1 MLAFPANN
9 FNGQEPGTNLEIKSF
24 CRKQKKA
31 TFPLFSKISVKGADM
46 HPIYRFLTD
55 KKNAKLGGAVKWN
68 FQKYLVNHEGKVLA
82 KFSPR
87 ENPMGAKVTAALDKA
102 LAARGAYKKPAGPK
116 KKG

>member
-1 MLAFPANN
+1 
-9 FNGQEPGTNLEIKSF
+9 
-24 CRKQKKA
+24 
-31 TFPLFSKISVKGADM
+31 M

-55 KKNAKLGGAVKWN
+55 KKNPKLGGAVKWN

-102 LAARGAYKKPAGPK
+102 GVIHNDADPRNVMVDDTDGRWYLVDFGKARMREPGDGLNYNVKVTFTIMAVRTSQSPHW
-116 KKG
+116 